1 VLWLLK
7 KEGIEQ
13 ADTIAKEAGEAFEKY
28 PHWQTSSHQEQEVRK
43 SFYKALITAEV
54 EGVVD
59 VAQGILKMLR
69 RATQ

>member
-1 VLWLLK
+1 M
-7 KEGIEQ
+7 Q
-13 ADTIAKEAGEAFEKY
+13 Y

-43 SFYKALITAEV
+43 SFYKALINAGV
-54 EGVVD
+54 QGVVD